1 MSFMQAEQQPSP
13 WIKDLVHKLKWTYAA
28 LWTLNTT
35 EGSRPLIGFDAAHT
49 VAEWKDGWY
58 NSDLNRSTRALSGN
72 ENVVRDD
79 SRIEALFY
87 STYKSCSF
95 QQGFGYVGLVLLKRE
110 STWLTGI
117 QEVLEHAFHTQA
129 LFLKTVMCTPW
140 NNHVLE
146 LGKFEQEARNE
157 NVLHQIQRW
166 LSSVTTP
173 LNIQPS
179 PGAVG
184 SENDS
189 GGSREAMQ
197 MSPSIASSMFAD
209 GSNCNVHF
217 GPSSDILLKRNNN
230 NQGSGGGGFSF
241 SGHENASA
249 TTGAPGAG
257 SRVQV
262 QVQVRKKNSLGR
274 YPPHSHDAI
283 SLLNGHSQDV
293 LSQRRSITGQE
304 KTLEMGSSFVEEWGP
319 AAAGTSSI
327 FQQVVRH
334 DSDPI
339 ISCSGMGIPGIS
351 SLMPPD
357 TFSQQHQQQQQQ
369 QQRSHPR
376 GAASISMDQ
385 ALLTSL
391 PMTMATDISASLA
404 LPMDMLQDSSAN
416 LYGLHSK
423 NSREWPTLEPSKEQ
437 SLVQML
443 EEFTDDDHLQRLQSP
458 DHALIQTAVASSSDT
473 IADWVGAST
482 GTASISHQQQHHR
495 HYDHHTQQRLQ
506 QQQRQQQQQQPQRVV
521 QRQFEF
527 PQNPVVSS
535 LQNMTTPRPALANLI
550 SHQQHQN
557 QHHPQQHRPQLVPH
571 GGGQQPQLLPLGQQ
585 QQQQQ
590 QQKQVNQPGPP
601 NWQQNI
607 SFTTPTAWVR
617 WVSRKQASLLR
628 YNGANPAALRIN
640 QMILKKLLTEMVPK
654 IAKEQKAREQEAA
667 QAVDTETSSHG
678 HRVRM
683 NSYPTTTST
692 KPSESGIL
700 IQDPQARTH
709 MMAERRRRERENMHY
724 KELRKLIPP
733 TSRMDKATV
742 LEETIKLVKKLRR
755 RVRQLEKGNPDN
767 SGTPNLSLVTSE
779 DSQIDTTSPS
789 SRREPGSPIPART
802 GAGSSEPELQ
812 EGKPPGGRF
821 LDSCLAAGVPAPAP
835 SQDENKE
842 VVEVDRRACIQNELR
857 AKIRTPHR
865 PDTVIHILTC
875 LKDLGLEVL
884 STNISIEKDW
894 VHADFQM
901 KMNEVHISRVSQF
914 CDELQEALRKAIFP
928 AESSNADS
936 TLDGRSHS
944 QDS

>member
-35 EGSRPLIGFDAAHT
+35 DGSRPLIGIDAAHT

-58 NSDLNRSTRALSGN
+58 NSDSNRLTRALSGN

-110 STWLTGI
+110 STWLTGS

-129 LFLKTVMCTPW
+129 LFLKTARIQTVMCTPW

-146 LGKFEQEARNE
+146 LGKFEQESRNE

-217 GPSSDILLKRNNN
+217 GPSSDILLKRNNSG
-230 NQGSGGGGFSF
+230 QGSGAGGFSV

-249 TTGAPGAG
+249 SSGAPGAG

-262 QVQVRKKNSLGR
+262 QVQVRKKNGLGR

-283 SLLNGHSQDV
+283 SLLNRHNQDV
-293 LSQRRSITGQE
+293 LSQRRSISGQE
-304 KTLEMGSSFVEEWGP
+304 KTLEASSFVEEWGP

-327 FQQVVRH
+327 FQQVVGH

-357 TFSQQHQQQQQQ
+357 TFSQQQQQ

-376 GAASISMDQ
+376 GAASISLDQ

-404 LPMDMLQDSSAN
+404 LPMDMLQDSAAN

-473 IADWVGAST
+473 MAEWAST

-506 QQQRQQQQQQPQRVV
+506 QQQRQQQQQQQQRVV

-527 PQNPVVSS
+527 PNNPAVSS

-550 SHQQHQN
+550 SHQQHQH
-557 QHHPQQHRPQLVPH
+557 QPQQHRPQLVPH

-590 QQKQVNQPGPP
+590 VNQPGPP
-601 NWQQNI
+601 SWQQNI

-628 YNGANPAALRIN
+628 YKARDPNGASPAALRVN
-640 QMILKKLLTEMVPK
+640 QMVLKRLLTEMVPK
-654 IAKEQKAREQEAA
+654 IAKEQKAREQEAG
-667 QAVDTETSSHG
+667 QALDTETSSHG

-683 NSYPTTTST
+683 ISYPTTTST
-692 KPSESGIL
+692 KPSESGTL

-709 MMAERRRRERENMHY
+709 MLAERRRRVRENEHY
-724 KELRKLIPP
+724 DALRKLIPP

-742 LEETIKLVKKLRR
+742 LAETIKLVKKLRR
-755 RVRQLEKGNPDN
+755 RVGQLEKGNPDN

-779 DSQIDTTSPS
+779 DSQIGTTSPS
-789 SRREPGSPIPART
+789 SRGEPGSPIPART

-821 LDSCLAAGVPAPAP
+821 LDSCLVPAPAP
-835 SQDENKE
+835 SQEDNKE
-842 VVEVDRRACIQNELR
+842 IVEVDRRACIPTELR
-857 AKIRTPHR
+857 AKIRTSHR

-894 VHADFQM
+894 VYADFQL
-901 KMNEVHISRVSQF
+901 KMNEVHICRVSQF
-914 CDELQEALRKAIFP
+914 CEELQEAIRKAIFP